1 MPGWHESTT
10 EWREAGKLQTAGI
23 VLEQHPERARLFMQW
38 KQLDWPL
45 MVEPFNVLGF
55 TAVPRTF
62 LLDEHGVVRMIHPRL
77 DDLDT
82 VARDFIDRDFEAPST
97 EAETF
102 DLRPRLSGDE
112 PTDADAWLERAMA
125 LAMWGGADQLDEAL
139 AAADAAIALDP
150 NDRAHFAAG
159 VIARMRYDSDGRQA
173 GDFSR
178 AADHWATALEIGPN
192 NYIWRRR
199 LQQYG
204 PRLDKPYPFYDWV
217 ATARTEIAARGEEPV
232 SLAVEPGGAEFAEP
246 AATFEAAPA
255 ASTAPDPDGRID
267 RDIEGLVIV
276 ESTSIPP
283 AAVPG
288 DPLRVHVTLRPDA
301 AAGAHWNN
309 EMGATQLWV
318 EAPEGWEL
326 ERPLFEVE
334 LPPEETSDEPR
345 SFEFELRAP
354 ADAAAGGA
362 EQASVRAYALYF
374 VCDDATG
381 VCMYRRQDLEL
392 AVPVR
397 GDTNERL
404 IDPHRR

>member
-10 EWREAGKLQTAGI
+10 EWRESGRLQTAGI

-45 MVEPFNVLGF
+45 MVEPFNLLGF

-62 LLDEHGVVRMIHPRL
+62 LLDEYGVLRMIHPRL

-82 VARDFIDRDFEAPST
+82 VARDFIERDFEAPAT
-97 EAETF
+97 EAPTF
-102 DLRPRLSGDE
+102 DLREDASGAT
-112 PTDADAWLERAMA
+112 PVDADGWLRRAMA
-125 LAMWGGADQLDEAL
+125 LAMWGEPSDIDEAL
-139 AAADAAIALDP
+139 AAAESSIALAP
-150 NDRAHFAAG
+150 SDRAHFAAG
-159 VIARMRYDSDGRQA
+159 VIARMRYDSAHRQP

-178 AADHWATALEIGPN
+178 AAQQWATALDVGPN

-217 ATARTEIAARGEEPV
+217 TTARDEVTARGDTPV
-232 SLAVEPGGAEFAEP
+232 QLLVEPGGAEFAQP
-246 AATFEAAPA
+246 AATFEAAPTTI
-255 ASTAPDPDGRID
+255 TAPDPDGRID
-267 RDIEGLVIV
+267 RDEEGLVTV

-283 AAVPG
+283 TATPG
-288 DPLRVHVTLRPDA
+288 DPLRVHLTLRPDA

-309 EMGATQLWV
+309 EMGPTQLWV
-318 EAPEGWEL
+318 DAPEGWEL
-326 ERPLFEVE
+326 EQPLFEVG

-354 ADAAAGGA
+354 SVAAD
-362 EQASVRAYALYF
+362 SPVSLNAYALYF

-392 AVPVR
+392 AIPIEDGR
-397 GDTNERL
+397 QERL
-404 IDPHRR
+404 IDPHRQ